1 MSAHPTKISGVGPS
15 GSNRNQKIN
24 DQFSNAH
31 SLSDGPPPE
40 EDQRIEA
47 RVQQIG
53 QQIFESVRGQK
64 AGIWNKSFWQTQMM
78 EWTTRNPVVKTQLF
92 RFVDVLPVLKTVAS
106 KRDHLL
112 EYLSRPNG
120 QKSGSWPFFL
130 SATTAL
136 LKTPFQ
142 SLVTSVADRQ
152 VKEMAANFILGKRV
166 EEVLPKVEALRKE
179 EVAFTLDLLG
189 EAILSEPE
197 AAEYRDL
204 YHHLLDGLGERSKAW
219 GPVSAIDDSPLGA
232 IPKVNLSI
240 KISAL
245 DAMPD
250 PIAWEPT
257 LARLHERLAPLI
269 EKAMKYEIFI
279 NFDMEQFSYREMTNE
294 LFRRILMDD
303 RFKNYRHLGIVVQA
317 YLKTAPADVSAWVE
331 FAKQRK
337 TPFTVRLV
345 KGAYWDYEQV
355 IAQQNGWEPPVFD
368 HKWQS
373 DVAFEKCAK
382 ILLEGYPHLEL
393 AAGSHNVR
401 SLAYCLAKTEDLGL
415 PKNAM
420 EVQML
425 YGMSGGFRKAFV
437 SQGYRFREYCPVGE
451 MLPGLS
457 YLVRRLLENTANDSF
472 LKQSFLDK
480 KGVLELL
487 KNPSG
492 GWMTPEVKNQ
502 GDGL

>member
-1 MSAHPTKISGVGPS
+1 MSAHPTKISGGGPS
-15 GSNRNQKIN
+15 GSNRSQKIN
-24 DQFSNAH
+24 DQFS
-31 SLSDGPPPE
+31 SGFPPPD

-47 RVQQIG
+47 RVQEIG
-53 QQIFESVRGQK
+53 QQIFEAVRGQK
-64 AGIWNKSFWQTQMM
+64 AGIWNKNFWQTRMM
-78 EWTTRNPVVKTQLF
+78 EWTTRNPTVKTQLF
-92 RFVDVLPVLKTVAS
+92 RFVDVLPVLTTPES
-106 KRDHLL
+106 KREHLL
-112 EYLSRPNG
+112 EYLSKPAG
-120 QKSGSWPFFL
+120 QKSWPFFL

-136 LKTPFQ
+136 LKTPLE
-142 SLVTSVADRQ
+142 SMVSAIADRQ
-152 VKEMAANFILGKRV
+152 VKEMAGNFILGKRV

-179 EVAFTLDLLG
+179 QVAFTLDLLG
-189 EAILSEPE
+189 EAILSERE
-197 AAEYRDL
+197 AMEYRDL

-219 GPVSAIDDSPLGA
+219 SANALSDESPLGP

-250 PIAWEPT
+250 PLAWEPT
-257 LARLHERLAPLI
+257 LQRLHERLAPLI
-269 EKAMKYEIFI
+269 EKAMKYGIFI

-294 LFRRILMDD
+294 LFRRILMDA

-317 YLKTAPADVSAWVE
+317 YLKTAGDDARAWVD

-373 DVAFEKCAK
+373 DVAYEKCAK
-382 ILLEGYPHLEL
+382 ILLEGYPHIEL

-401 SLAYCLAKTEDLGL
+401 SLSFCLAMAEELGL

-425 YGMSGGFRKAFV
+425 YGMSGAFRKAFV
-437 SQGYRFREYCPVGE
+437 SKGYRFREYCPVGE

-480 KGVLELL
+480 KGVSELL
-487 KNPSG
+487 KNPAQT
-492 GWMTPEVKNQ
+492 GWMASSLVK
-502 GDGL
+502 